1 MTTRT
6 TTKTVTFVN
15 PFTLRPLDEVLEP
28 GDYAVETD
36 EELLDGLSFMA
47 YRRILAL
54 VHLPAQVGHPGTT
67 RTLSVDPNE
76 LDAAL
81 MRDAFAVLVGT
92 SDAASPSAEVGGKVT
107 REEEFDHQALDR
119 ADDEGMIVDPRQ
131 NWSQPAAPVTRPY
144 GPLSLTGLCQQ
155 R

>member
-6 TTKTVTFVN
+6 TTKTVTFAN

-81 MRDAFAVLVGT
+81 TRDAFAVLVGT

-144 GPLSLTGLCQQ
+144 GPLSLTGLCS
-155 R
+155 